1 MIDAVAFSVALASV
15 AVAGLVAVRLA
26 TRRYRWRAVV
36 PALLA
41 IEAMLIVLAVLDIA
55 GLIGGHRPAE
65 PATHLAYLGTALI
78 VLPVAGSQAAGDDG
92 LWAGLL
98 VAGAAVVLAVLIV
111 RLQTTWRP
119 ARG

>member
-1 MIDAVAFSVALASV
+1 MIDAVAFSVALACV
-15 AVAGLVAVRLA
+15 VVAGFVGIRLA
-26 TRRYRWRAVV
+26 TRRYRWRAIV

-55 GLIGGHRPAE
+55 GLAGGHHPAE
-65 PATHLAYLGTALI
+65 PATHLAYLGTAPV
-78 VLPVAGSQAAGDDG
+78 VLPVAASQAAGDDG

-98 VAGAAVVLAVLIV
+98 VGAAAVVLAVLIV